1 MLSRAQL
8 IKLLD
13 YNPVNGDWTW
23 KVDMNYNAR
32 MGEKAGFISNTGY
45 HCIRIKGQDYAAHRL
60 AWLYVHGDWPKHQI
74 DHIDGNKLNNRI
86 SNLRDVTFSYSA
98 RIPRA

>member
-23 KVDMNYNAR
+23 KVVALAVN
-32 MGEKAGFISNTGY
+32 KAKSKWEGY
-45 HCIRIKGQDYAAHRL
+45 RIMAQKAAL
-60 AWLYVHGDWPKHQI
+60 
-74 DHIDGNKLNNRI
+74 
-86 SNLRDVTFSYSA
+86 
-98 RIPRA
+98 